1 MLGEDYD
8 INYQGIGYDAPARIN
23 KHMVVWQDDHYI
35 YAEAEEFGV
44 ILRWDPAGQ
53 LKIAVDER
61 YRNDVM
67 GKLLRHANGY

>member
-1 MLGEDYD
+1 
-8 INYQGIGYDAPARIN
+8 
-23 KHMVVWQDDHYI
+23 MVVWQDDHYI

-67 GKLLRHANGY
+67 G